1 MPHSDLAATRS
12 TLGWH
17 DNRKEISEQDY
28 LAAEFEEPWRYE
40 LVDGRL
46 SVLSPNSEEHCD
58 AEEFWLERLFLY
70 KAENRNLLEKVV
82 PEAWLRIH
90 GKTYRIG
97 DLGVFLRGER
107 SATRR
112 PERVPEIM
120 FEFVSPGRDS
130 RDRDYVQKRADYHR
144 VGVLEYVIVDSEAR
158 SVLILTH
165 QPDGYRETKLDK
177 SKIYHT
183 PLLPGFAVTL
193 ADVLPD

>member
-1 MPHSDLAATRS
+1 M
-12 TLGWH
+12 H
-17 DNRKEISEQDY
+17 DGNAVSEEDY

-46 SVLSPNSEEHCD
+46 SVLSPNSEDHCD
-58 AEEFWLERLFLY
+58 AHEVWRDRFVAY
-70 KAENRNLLEKVV
+70 KLAQPDRVEKVV
-82 PEAWLRIH
+82 TEAWLRIH

-144 VGVLEYVIVDSEAR
+144 VGVLEYVIVDPEAR
-158 SVLILTH
+158 SVLVLTH
-165 QPDGYRETKLDK
+165 QPNGYDEVSLALDCVY
-177 SKIYHT
+177 ST
-183 PLLPGFAVTL
+183 PLLPGL
-193 ADVLPD
+193 AIAIAEVFPA